1 MSPKR
6 FPLVTGS
13 LAIVLSVLA
22 LSDVGLAEI
31 RVPLAIIGSG
41 LAIAAAIIYVG
52 RAEREA
58 KAGE

>member
-52 RAEREA
+52 RA
-58 KAGE
+58 K